1 MNPTVYKTSGFGGST
16 GSDLVMSYIFP
27 QGMLAV
33 ITLVGHGLKTE
44 GLDPDQGF
52 YSLCSVANTTQL
64 GAKAGCKLL
73 KQKSLELS

>member
-44 GLDPDQGF
+44 GLDPEPGF
-52 YSLCSVANTTQL
+52 LLCSVANRTQL

-73 KQKSLELS
+73 KQKSLRLS

>member
-44 GLDPDQGF
+44 GLDPEPGF
-52 YSLCSVANTTQL
+52 LLRSVANRTQL

-73 KQKSLELS
+73 KQKSLRLS